1 MTLPT
6 AKMICMHHDYVA
18 ANKRVSRSKRLLPY
32 QRTIL
37 SHSGDTHWQFVC
49 CAPIKDIVQWAIRQQ
64 LLEQRGQPE
73 RLSDYQNHILQ
84 TAIANLIWVFR
95 MWRDHD
101 ELSLTDWRFH
111 LENLAELEQ
120 EFPALVSSI
129 FPTIES
135 LRKDLREYEEEQRR
149 G

>member
-1 MTLPT
+1 
-6 AKMICMHHDYVA
+6 MHHDYVA

-32 QRTIL
+32 SSTIL
-37 SHSGDTHWQFVC
+37 SHGGDTHWQFVC
-49 CAPIKDIVQWAIRQQ
+49 CAPISEIVQWAISQQ

-73 RLSDYQNHILQ
+73 RLSDYQNQIVQ
-84 TAIANLIWVFR
+84 TAIGNLFWVFR

-101 ELSLTDWRFH
+101 ELSVADWRYH
-111 LENLAELEQ
+111 LDNLAELQQ

-129 FPTIES
+129 FPTIKS

>member
-1 MTLPT
+1 MTRPT

-49 CAPIKDIVQWAIRQQ
+49 CAPISEIVQWAISQQ

-73 RLSDYQNHILQ
+73 RLSDYQNQIVQ
-84 TAIANLIWVFR
+84 TAIGNLFWVFR

-101 ELSLTDWRFH
+101 ELSVADWRYH
-111 LENLAELEQ
+111 LDNLAELQQ

-129 FPTIES
+129 FPTIKS